1 MSKGQQIPLH
11 LPQVQKNFAETC
23 LKEIPPS
30 AKIAGISSFFWDS
43 SRTLSQ
49 SS

>member
-11 LPQVQKNFAETC
+11 STQVQKKFAEAC

-30 AKIAGISSFFWDS
+30 VKIAGISFFYPG
-43 SRTLSQ
+43 
-49 SS
+49 